1 MWLPVAERVAAS
13 YRVILPDL
21 RGFGLN
27 REVLPED
34 AVLTMEQHADDLA
47 ALLDFLAIDEPITLA
62 GLSMGGYIALA
73 FWRRHRQRLGK
84 LVLCDTRA
92 AADTPEAAKNRHT
105 LAARVL
111 SEGSHVAADA
121 MLPKLFAAETP
132 KTNPEIVAKTR
143 QVIVDTLPTSIAAAL
158 RGMAQRPDMRA
169 ELPNIN
175 VPTLVICGAEDAI
188 TPPDEMQS
196 MAAAMPQA
204 SYVEIAGAGHMA
216 PLERPEETARSM
228 TNVE

>member
-1 MWLPVAERVAAS
+1 
-13 YRVILPDL
+13 
-21 RGFGLN
+21 
-27 REVLPED
+27 
-34 AVLTMEQHADDLA
+34 
-47 ALLDFLAIDEPITLA
+47 
-62 GLSMGGYIALA
+62 MGGYIALA
-73 FWRRHRQRLGK
+73 FWRRHGQRLGK